1 MSVLTTSD
9 GVGIGILSEVSLSPD
24 RDIRPSSMSTGWISN
39 YRCSELPIVRSL
51 NVAILS
57 TNTPLP
63 NDVLNLL
70 ISAVAFA
77 EAIIKFDSPGS
88 GYSADTLCFEALGDM
103 KRNLNHVTW
112 SRALT

>member
-9 GVGIGILSEVSLSPD
+9 EAGIVTLSEVSLSSD
-24 RDIRPSSMSTGWISN
+24 RDIRHSSMSTGWISN
-39 YRCSELPIVRSL
+39 YRRSEPPVVRSL

-57 TNTPLP
+57 SNTPLP